1 MTPRNFDKKS
11 SPLISLKG
19 ITKEYH
25 NGDNNTVVL
34 HGVDLEIYAGEFI
47 AIVGSSG
54 SGKSTLMNIIGCLDV
69 PSSGSYTL
77 MGRDVAQM
85 NPEELSQER
94 RSSFGF
100 VFQSYNLI
108 HSLTALQNV
117 EMPAIYS
124 GMQKEERI
132 ERAQSFLDEL
142 GLSHRLSY
150 YPSQLSGGQQQR
162 VSIARALMNGAEVIL
177 ADEPTGAL
185 DSQSGKEVMALLKE
199 LSNKGYTI
207 ILITHDA
214 EVAANAKRVI
224 EIKDGHLLKNPP
236 PARAQEIKTIE
247 HVTPHDSLLVELIES
262 TQGALNSLRMNLVRT
277 LLTLL
282 GIVIGVSSVIAMLAI
297 GDGAKQS
304 VLNRI
309 SAMGTNLLIIRP
321 GMPNTRGHST
331 ITTLVPEDV
340 SAINRLE
347 NIIAAVPETRKGIT
361 VRYKNSD
368 HTTTLNATTRHY
380 PLVRNWSVAQ
390 GSFFTKEDENNIAK
404 VAIIGESVKTALF
417 GKREALGEFIII
429 DNILFQIVGV
439 MSKRGASAFGDDEDD
454 IIFTPFSTGRVHLLG
469 ENTLRNV
476 TVALDDLSIMEQTVE
491 NIKTLLI
498 QRHNAEDFRIINMAS
513 LIENATETQNTLT
526 ILLGSIAAIS
536 LLVGG
541 IGVMN
546 IMLVSVSER
555 TKEIGIRMACGARR
569 SDIMQQFL
577 IESLV
582 VSAFGGLIGVVLGV
596 GISFL
601 AEYFGMPIYHSLT
614 PIILA
619 FGSAFLTG
627 LIFGYLPAKKAANL
641 SPVVALASE

>member
-11 SPLISLKG
+11 SPLISLEG

-236 PARAQEIKTIE
+236 PARAQEIKAIE